1 MQAVVKTV
9 ASRDLTPKLSR
20 RITRWS
26 PAGRRPVWSVFDLLG
41 GVGVHT
47 GRLVLSNL
55 AKSVASL
62 CREIEKENGSE
73 IELDQA

>member
-20 RITRWS
+20 RITRWA

-41 GVGVHT
+41 GVGD
-47 GRLVLSNL
+47 GP
-55 AKSVASL
+55 A
-62 CREIEKENGSE
+62 REFRTLKAARAHF
-73 IELDQA
+73 DR